1 MLKQED
7 FWESFSPIALK
18 LRD

>member
-1 MLKQED
+1 MLKNTKD
-7 FWESFSPIALK
+7 ISPIALK